1 MNDNASDRVRSFSYP
16 KTFLLGFGFMGVS
29 LIWAMYNAFVPIFLK
44 GFAIS
49 SVLIGFI
56 MTFDN
61 ILAVILQ
68 PYIGFLS
75 DNTVTKIGKRKPFI
89 LIGAPVG
96 ALFFM
101 LIPFAKLSNIFWLIL
116 VVIIMNIAMAIFR
129 SPVIALMPDI
139 VPSRDR
145 SKANGVINFM
155 GGFGSLLAFFV
166 GGILFDVAD
175 SLPFLAGGV
184 ALLVSSALVLTLIRE
199 PVVEQQDLTK

>member
-61 ILAVILQ
+61 ILAVLLQ

-75 DNTVTKIGKRKPFI
+75 DNTRTKIGKRKPFI
-89 LIGAPVG
+89 ILGAPLG
-96 ALFFM
+96 ALFFF
-101 LIPFAKLSNIFWLIL
+101 LIPYMQAINLYWMLL
-116 VVIIMNIAMAIFR
+116 VIIVMNIAMAIFR

-139 VPSRDR
+139 
-145 SKANGVINFM
+145 
-155 GGFGSLLAFFV
+155 
-166 GGILFDVAD
+166 
-175 SLPFLAGGV
+175 
-184 ALLVSSALVLTLIRE
+184 
-199 PVVEQQDLTK
+199 